1 MRIPAGILAA
11 GLMASACSDG
21 TGPRGPASPVTVVFV
36 DSTGHASVMRSD
48 SVPSAIS
55 SLDAMELFAS
65 ADDAVLAYK
74 QGRMSIFRFSDP
86 VPRPFEDR
94 EESAALITRG
104 ALSADGKRLAYATGL
119 DANIFIHTV
128 DITTGARDSIN
139 VANKGLDAAP
149 QIIFSVPIW
158 SPDAKNVAFLLPN
171 FLGMQVLLY
180 ERSTRRL
187 EVKPIAIPS
196 STFFEVL
203 DGRPQWSSNGTIRFL
218 ARRKADG
225 IMFDTLVVLQIDPE
239 QALPQSAI
247 AYKAVPPDSLAI
259 TGAWSY
265 SFSRDGKTAAF
276 GMSTG
281 GRAAIMVMRQG
292 RSVLET
298 LLYADG
304 AAPADLVLI
313 P

>member
-1 MRIPAGILAA
+1 MRIGTGIFAA
-11 GLMASACSDG
+11 LLGIAACKDG
-21 TGPRGPASPVTVVFV
+21 TGPRVLAGPVTVVFT

-48 SVPSAIS
+48 SAPVSIS
-55 SLDAMELFAS
+55 SLDMTELFAS
-65 ADDAVLAYK
+65 STDAVLGYK
-74 QGRMSIFRFSDP
+74 LGRLSIFRFSDP

-94 EESAALITRG
+94 QESAALITRG
-104 ALSADGKRLAYATGL
+104 ALSADGKRLAYATGINS
-119 DANIFIHTV
+119 DIFLHTV

-158 SPDAKNVAFLLPN
+158 SPNSENVAFLLPN
-171 FLGMQVLLY
+171 FLGMQILLY

-218 ARRKADG
+218 ARRKEDG
-225 IMFDTLVVLQIDPE
+225 IMLDTLVVLQIDPK
-239 QALPQSAI
+239 QPLPQSAI

-281 GRAAIMVMRQG
+281 GRAATMVMRQG